1 MKKFLFLYCGHEA
14 ITQEIM
20 DAWSNWFES
29 IGDSIVDSGSPFG
42 PGRERTHNGIN
53 DLPQDKESIGG
64 YSIISTKNIEEAEKI
79 AKDCP
84 IITSVRIYE
93 AMSM

>member
-29 IGDSIVDSGSPFG
+29 IGDSIVDSGSPLG

-64 YSIISTKNIEEAEKI
+64 YSIINAKDMDEAESI
-79 AKDCP
+79 AKTNP
-84 IITSVRIYE
+84 MITSIRVYE
-93 AMSM
+93 ADSM